1 MRRAMVALAAAGA
14 LAGCA
19 TSKVSLY
26 PDADGTTG
34 SVAVLDQT
42 SEAELG
48 ALTQPNTWANV
59 GGKTVTVSGIGA
71 R

>member
-1 MRRAMVALAAAGA
+1 MTRFAMALLAAGA

-26 PDADGTTG
+26 PDADGATG
-34 SVAVLDQT
+34 AVAVMDAK

-48 ALTQPNTWANV
+48 ALTQANTWAKL
-59 GGKTVTVSGIGA
+59 GSKTV
-71 R
+71 